1 MPALDLQMIDTL
13 GRALHPASDLMSET
27 EVIMQPL
34 ALYRVSQ
41 YNLFYHTGCPNT
53 ISFIKQGVPIIVVD
67 LHWNIS
73 AHGIK

>member
-41 YNLFYHTGCPNT
+41 YNLFYQTGCPN
-53 ISFIKQGVPIIVVD
+53 
-67 LHWNIS
+67 NRR
-73 AHGIK
+73 